1 MATRHPSA
9 KPREGLLELSTES
22 VMHEFGVLIG
32 RFQPFHV
39 AHLDL
44 VRFALKQA
52 QTVVIGVGSSN
63 QAPDTRNPWSAD
75 ERQVMIRSC
84 LTKEENDNIRFARL
98 EDYYYSN
105 MRWIAGV
112 QKAISD
118 HTGTSKDVKLIGFK
132 KDASSFYLSLFPQW
146 GPHLE
151 PETHVDM
158 NATKVRDLMFTQDK
172 IGIQNFLPPTVFD
185 GITAWMETEEYKRL
199 HDEQH
204 HIWAEQEKWRWR
216 LQEIGVKHPPTF
228 NTVDAV
234 CICSGHIL
242 VVRRGGKYGRG
253 LIALPGG
260 YIDINETLEKS
271 CIRELKE
278 ETAIKLSR
286 QELSNMIVDKDTF
299 DHPLRDL
306 RGRVITQAFCFKLPD
321 GKLPEV
327 KGSDDADKAWW
338 MPMND
343 VNNNR
348 TRFFSD
354 HWHIIDRFVGAHNF

>member
-1 MATRHPSA
+1 
-9 KPREGLLELSTES
+9 
-22 VMHEFGVLIG
+22 MHEFGVLIG
-32 RFQPFHV
+32 RFQPFHF
-39 AHLDL
+39 AHLEL

-52 QTVVIGVGSSN
+52 QTLVIGVGSSN

-84 LTKEENDNIRFARL
+84 LTEEENKRVRFARL
-98 EDYYYSN
+98 EDYYYN
-105 MRWIAGV
+105 NLRWIAGV
-112 QKAISD
+112 QKAMTE
-118 HTGTSKDVKLIGFK
+118 HTGTSKDVRLIGFK
-132 KDASSFYLSLFPQW
+132 KDASSFYLNLFPQW

-151 PETHVDM
+151 PPIHIDLD
-158 NATKVRDLMFTQDK
+158 ATKVRDLMFTQDK
-172 IGIQNFLPPTVFD
+172 IGIKNLLPPTVFD
-185 GITAWMETEEYKRL
+185 GIAAWMETDEFNRL

-204 HIWAEQEKWRWR
+204 HIWEEKTKWLGAE
-216 LQEIGVKHPPTF
+216 HPPTF

-253 LIALPGG
+253 QIALPGG
-260 YIDINETLEKS
+260 YLDVKRGETLQQGS
-271 CIRELKE
+271 IRELKE
-278 ETAIKLSR
+278 ETAIKLTKG
-286 QELSNMIVDKDTF
+286 ELANMIVDHDVF

-306 RGRVITQAFCFKLPD
+306 RGRVITHAFCFKLPD
-321 GKLPEV
+321 GELPKV

-338 MPMND
+338 MPLND